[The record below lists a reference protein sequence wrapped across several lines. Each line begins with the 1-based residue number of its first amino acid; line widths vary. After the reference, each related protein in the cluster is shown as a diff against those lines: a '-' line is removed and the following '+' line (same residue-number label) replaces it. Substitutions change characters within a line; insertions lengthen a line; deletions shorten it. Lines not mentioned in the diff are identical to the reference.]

1 MESFDIYRD
10 ISERSGGD
18 IYIGVV
24 GPVRSGKSTFITNF
38 MEKLVLP
45 HIDDKYEKERMMD
58 ELPQS
63 ANGKSIMTTQP
74 KFVPNEAVKLKLAE
88 NVEAN
93 VRLVDCVGYLIDGAT
108 GHMDG
113 EKPRMVKTPW
123 SDDEISFIDAA
134 DIGTRKVI
142 NDHSTIGIVMTSDG
156 SISTDLPRNAYVQAE
171 ERAVNELKALGKP
184 FIVIVNSTVP
194 ASQETEKLA
203 QSLSEKYCNA
213 VMAVNVAS
221 MSESDILGIFEKV
234 LMEFPLAD
242 IDVKCA
248 KWMRALPYNNK
259 IISLLCETV
268 AQKTADMRKMSDYE
282 KLNIDFED
290 NEYFECIKTEL
301 VEPGR
306 GRVTFNVTPK
316 ENLFFTALSQ
326 ECGVEITDDF
336 ELMSSLKDLVSAKKE
351 YDKIS
356 TALEEVRLNGYGVV
370 TPSMDEMTLE
380 EPQIVKQGSRF
391 GVKLKASAP
400 SLHIMQVDIQTEVS
414 PIVGTEQQSE
424 EMVKYLLSEF
434 ENDPKGIWETNM
446 FGKSLHMLV
455 NEGLNNKLTSMP
467 DDTQKKMRKTLSRI
481 VNEGKGGVI
490 CILL

>member
-1 MESFDIYRD
+1 MEEFDIYKD

-45 HIDDKYEKERMMD
+45 NVEDKYEKERMMD

-93 VRLVDCVGYLIDGAT
+93 VRLVDCVGYLIDGAV

-123 SDDEISFIDAA
+123 SDDEISFLDAA
-134 DIGTRKVI
+134 EIGTKKVI
-142 NDHSTIGIVMTSDG
+142 TEHSTIGIVMTSDG
-156 SISTDLPRNAYVQAE
+156 SIATDLPRNSYVQAE
-171 ERAVNELKALGKP
+171 ERAIGELKALGKP
-184 FIVIVNSTVP
+184 FIVILNSTVP
-194 ASQETEKLA
+194 ASQETAKLA
-203 QSLSEKYCNA
+203 QSLSEKYDNC
-213 VMAVNVAS
+213 VMPLDVAN
-221 MSESDILGIFEKV
+221 MSQSDIIAMFEKI
-234 LMEFPLAD
+234 LMEFPLMD
-242 IDVKCA
+242 VDVKCA
-248 KWMRALPYNNK
+248 KWMRALPYENK
-259 IISLLCETV
+259 IVSALCEIV
-268 AQKTADMRKMSDYE
+268 MEKTAEMSKMSDFK
-282 KLNIDFED
+282 KLEIDFED
-290 NEYFECIKTEL
+290 SEYFENIKLDKAEL
-301 VEPGR
+301 GK
-306 GRVTFNVTPK
+306 GRVCFTVQPK
-316 ENLFFTALSQ
+316 ENLFFTALSE
-326 ECGVEITDDF
+326 ECGVDISDDF
-336 ELMSSLKDLVSAKKE
+336 ELMSSLKDLVKAKKE

-356 TALEEVRLNGYGVV
+356 AALEEVKKNGYGVV
-370 TPSMDEMTLE
+370 TPSMEEMTLE

-400 SLHIMQVDIQTEVS
+400 SLHIMQVDIQAEVS

-455 NEGLNNKLTSMP
+455 NEGLNNKLTAMP
-467 DDTQKKMRKTLSRI
+467 EDTQKKMRRTLSRI

>member
-123 SDDEISFIDAA
+123 NDEEIPFHAA
-134 DIGTRKVI
+134 AEIGTKKVI
-142 NDHSTIGIVMTSDG
+142 TDHSTIGIVMTSDG

-259 IISLLCETV
+259 IISSLCEMV

-336 ELMSSLKDLVSAKKE
+336 ELMSSLKDLVSAKRE